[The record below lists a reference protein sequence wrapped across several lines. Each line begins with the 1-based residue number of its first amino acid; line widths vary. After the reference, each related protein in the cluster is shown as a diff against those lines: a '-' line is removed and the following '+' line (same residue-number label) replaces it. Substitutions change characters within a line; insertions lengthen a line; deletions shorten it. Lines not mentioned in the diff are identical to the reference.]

1 SAGSG
6 RQGLTLEAQRI
17 GGRTGEQLSAIGK
30 VRLRQGGITLEADRI
45 DYSLASDRAHAS
57 GGVSLRRGADVYS
70 GPELDIDTETMEGYF
85 LSPSFTIARTQ
96 GRGHA
101 ARADFLGENRVAI
114 TGASYTTCRA
124 DEGQQPAWVL
134 SASTMRLDF
143 GANDGYAEGAVL
155 RFYEVPILALPLLSF
170 PVTDARK
177 SGWLP
182 PMLNLASTSGVE
194 FGLPF
199 YWNISPQTDATLM
212 PTYSSRRGSGIDTEF
227 RYLLDDVKGDVRLV
241 DLPYDQTSGRARW
254 ALRSRL
260 NTSTETTS
268 PTDTG
273 LGWSAD
279 LDLLRVS
286 DDNYWRDGLRGAD
299 NLTPRLLGTRAQTM
313 HTGRSRWWGADIDQ
327 TVYARLQR
335 WQVLQSSDS
344 SAAIAPPYQRAPQIG
359 AQWHAQLGQ
368 AELQLQTEYN
378 RFTNTDVSLPGG
390 ERAHAAG
397 SVGWRFGDASTQF
410 TPRLSF
416 NSAVYQLDQ
425 PLADGRTR
433 VGRTVPSLSLDGHWT
448 LERDADWLRPGLR
461 QTLEPRLFYLRTP
474 WRDQSQ
480 LPSFDSA
487 PLDFNATTMF
497 ADNSFSGV
505 DRVADAHLV
514 TAGVTSRI
522 VDDSSGAELGQIG
535 LAQRFLLS
543 EQRITPDGQPLTQRA
558 SDLFLIGSTS
568 AVPAWGLDGALQ
580 YNPDS
585 RRVERS
591 VATVR
596 YTPEPFRALSAT
608 YRFQRNSSEQLAL
621 GWQWPLL
628 GGGARRPGVDS
639 TDISPAAQA
648 VRAAAANARDQR
660 YASAGSCRGTLYGVG
675 RLDYSLRDRR
685 MSTSIVGIEY
695 DAGCWVTRLVAER
708 QSTGSDSATTR
719 WMLQLELVGLSRLGS
734 NPLAVLKDNIPGY
747 TLLRDSPTDP
757 AGSAS
762 TTPGGPTA
770 PP

>member
-1 SAGSG
+1 M
-6 RQGLTLEAQRI
+6 TLEAQRI
-17 GGRTGEQLSAIGK
+17 GGRTGEQLSASGK
-30 VRLRQGGITLEADRI
+30 VRLRQGGITLDADRI
-45 DYSLASDRAHAS
+45 DYTLGSDRARAS
-57 GGVSLRRGADVYS
+57 GSVSLRRGNDVYS

-85 LSPSFTIARTQ
+85 LSPNFTIARTQ
-96 GRGHA
+96 GRGRA
-101 ARADFLGENRVAI
+101 DRADFLGDNRVAI
-114 TGASYTTCRA
+114 TGASYTTCRIDA
-124 DEGQQPAWVL
+124 GRQPAWEL
-134 SASTMRLDF
+134 SASRMRLDF

-155 RFYEVPILALPLLSF
+155 RFYDVPILALPLLSF
-170 PVTDARK
+170 PVTDTRK

-182 PMLNLASTSGVE
+182 PMLNIASTSGFEV
-194 FGLPF
+194 GIPY
-199 YWNISPQTDATLM
+199 YWNIAPQYDATLM
-212 PTYSSRRGSGIDTEF
+212 PTYSSRRGTG
-227 RYLLDDVKGDVRLV
+227 LDGEVRFLSTDLKADARLV
-241 DLPYDQTSGRARW
+241 DLPYDQSSGRARW
-254 ALRSRL
+254 ALRSHL
-260 NTSTETTS
+260 STLSDAPST
-268 PTDTG
+268 TDTS

-279 LDLLRVS
+279 IDLLRVS

-313 HTGRSRWWGADIDQ
+313 YASSSRLWGADIDQ
-327 TVYARLQR
+327 TLYARLQR

-344 SAAIAPPYQRAPQIG
+344 SASIAPPYQRSPQIG
-359 AQWHAQLGQ
+359 ALWSAQVDH

-378 RFTNTDVSLPGG
+378 RFTNSDVSRPGG
-390 ERAHAAG
+390 DRAHAVG

-416 NSAVYQLDQ
+416 NSAVYNLNQ

-433 VGRTVPSLSLDGHWT
+433 VGRTVPSLSLDGRWT
-448 LERDADWLRPGLR
+448 LERDADWLRAGLR

-480 LPSFDSA
+480 LPTFDSA

-497 ADNSFSGV
+497 AGNSFSGI

-522 VDDSSGAELGQIG
+522 VDDASGAELGQFG

-558 SDLFLIGSTS
+558 SDLFMTGSTS
-568 AVPAWGLDGALQ
+568 GGQTWGLDGALQ

-585 RRVERS
+585 KNIERT
-591 VATVR
+591 VTTVR
-596 YTPEPFRALSAT
+596 YTPAPFRALSAT
-608 YRFQRNSSEQLAL
+608 YRFQRNSSEQFAL
-621 GWQWPLL
+621 GWQWPLY
-628 GGGARRPGVDS
+628 GGAPRKPKLEDHD
-639 TDISPAAQA
+639 TSPAAQA
-648 VRAAAANARDQR
+648 LRAAAADAREQR

-675 RLDYSLRDRR
+675 RLDYSLRDSR
-685 MSTSIVGIEY
+685 MSTAIVGLEY

-708 QSTGSDSATTR
+708 QSTGSNSATTR

-734 NPLAVLKDNIPGY
+734 NPLSVLKDNIPGY
-747 TLLRDSPTDP
+747 TLLRESPTDP

-762 TTPGGPTA
+762 STPGGPTA